1 MKFSGLY
8 LLATVGLFSAV
19 SAVAMPAPVTQV
31 ALEFDRYF
39 EQQLAEHH
47 IPGGVYAIIEGD
59 QIVRVRGIG
68 VRARGSEDT
77 VDPYT
82 VFRIASVSKTFAA
95 GLAAVLA
102 DQGHFSWD
110 DPVIHYV
117 PDFSFRSSR
126 FNQSLQVEHLISQST
141 GVMPNAYDNLIEA
154 NVLPDRIIPHFKK
167 IDPMC
172 NPGDCYGYQ
181 NVLFSLIEP
190 IVQQTTQKDYT
201 TLMQELIFTPLQMP
215 TASVGM
221 EPFMATDNKALP
233 HVRARGGWYQS
244 TVVPSYYRFAP
255 AAGVNASAM
264 DLSHWI
270 MAQLG
275 HYPDVMPE
283 HILADIT
290 NKRIRTR
297 RDLRRGHWRQFI
309 QDAHYA
315 LGWRVYQFGDE
326 ELVYHGGWVRGF
338 RADVA
343 YSKDRQ
349 VGLVI
354 LLNAESNIVS
364 ELSTFFWSQ
373 VFDAI
378 QVAEAEQAL
387 ADQLPT
393 EEDE

>member
-1 MKFSGLY
+1 MVHRLRLLIASLGLALLSPM
-8 LLATVGLFSAV
+8 LLA
-19 SAVAMPAPVTQV
+19 APVTDV
-31 ALEFDRYF
+31 ADYFDRHF
-39 EQQLAEHH
+39 EQQLAEHQ
-47 IPGGVYAIIEGD
+47 IPGGVYAIVEGN
-59 QIVRVRGIG
+59 QIVRIRGVG
-68 VRARGSEDT
+68 VRARGSSDP
-77 VDPYT
+77 VDPFT
-82 VFRIASVSKTFAA
+82 LFRIASVSKTFAA

-102 DQGHFSWD
+102 EQGYFNWD

-117 PDFSFRSSR
+117 PDFSFRSARYSKA
-126 FNQSLQVEHLISQST
+126 LQVEHLLAQTT
-141 GVMPNAYDNLIEA
+141 GVMPNAYDNMIEA
-154 NVLPDRIIPHFKK
+154 NVLPERILPHFRQL
-167 IDPMC
+167 DPMC
-172 NPGDCYGYQ
+172 TPGQCYGYQ

-190 IVQQTTQKDYT
+190 IVQQTTQKDYA
-201 TLMQELIFTPLQMP
+201 TLMQELIFDPLQMP

-221 EPFMATDNKALP
+221 EPFMATENKAMP

-244 TVVPSYYRFAP
+244 TVLPTYYRFAP
-255 AAGVNASAM
+255 AAGINASAM
-264 DLSHWI
+264 DLSHWV

-283 HILADIT
+283 HVLATIT
-290 NKRIRTR
+290 DKRVRTV

-309 QDAHYA
+309 RDAHYA

-343 YSKDRQ
+343 YSRDRQ

-364 ELSTFFWSQ
+364 ELSTFFWSR

-378 QVAEAEQAL
+378 QLAETEQSSEL
-387 ADQLPT
+387 LTT
-393 EEDE
+393 ED

>member
-1 MKFSGLY
+1 MVHRLRLLIASLGLALLSPM
-8 LLATVGLFSAV
+8 LLA
-19 SAVAMPAPVTQV
+19 APVTDV
-31 ALEFDRYF
+31 ADYFDRHF
-39 EQQLAEHH
+39 EQQLAEHQ
-47 IPGGVYAIIEGD
+47 IPGGVYAIVEGD
-59 QIVRVRGIG
+59 QIVRIRGVG
-68 VRARGSEDT
+68 VRARGSSDP
-77 VDPYT
+77 VDPFT
-82 VFRIASVSKTFAA
+82 LFRIASVSKTFAA

-102 DQGHFSWD
+102 EQGYFNWD

-117 PDFSFRSSR
+117 PDFSFRSARYSKA
-126 FNQSLQVEHLISQST
+126 LQVEHLLAQTT
-141 GVMPNAYDNLIEA
+141 GVMPNAYDNMIEA
-154 NVLPDRIIPHFKK
+154 NVLPERILPHFRQL
-167 IDPMC
+167 DPMC
-172 NPGDCYGYQ
+172 TPGQCYGYQ

-190 IVQQTTQKDYT
+190 IVQQTTQKDYA
-201 TLMQELIFTPLQMP
+201 TLMQELIFEPLQMP

-221 EPFMATDNKALP
+221 EPFMATENKAMP

-244 TVVPSYYRFAP
+244 TVLPTYYRFAP
-255 AAGVNASAM
+255 AAGINASAM
-264 DLSHWI
+264 DLSHWV

-283 HILADIT
+283 HVLATIT
-290 NKRIRTR
+290 DKRVRTV

-309 QDAHYA
+309 RDAHYA

-343 YSKDRQ
+343 YSRDRQ

-364 ELSTFFWSQ
+364 ELSTFFWSR

-378 QVAEAEQAL
+378 QLAEAEQL
-387 ADQLPT
+387 SELLNS
-393 EEDE
+393 ED

>member
-1 MKFSGLY
+1 MKSH
-8 LLATVGLFSAV
+8 LLVALSMLAVLTSLSTTATT
-19 SAVAMPAPVTQV
+19 APVTQV
-31 ALEFDRYF
+31 AVEFDRYF
-39 EQQLAEHH
+39 EQQLAEHL

-110 DPVIHYV
+110 DPVINYV
-117 PDFSFRSSR
+117 PDFSFRSPR
-126 FNQSLQVEHLISQST
+126 FNQGLQVEHLLSQST

-221 EPFMATDNKALP
+221 DPFMATENKALP

-264 DLSHWI
+264 DLSHWV

-283 HILADIT
+283 HILAHIT
-290 NKRIRTR
+290 DKRVRTS

-349 VGLVI
+349 IGLVI

-364 ELSTFFWSQ
+364 ELSTFFWSK

-378 QVAEAEQAL
+378 HIAEAEQAL
-387 ADQLPT
+387 ADQLLS
-393 EEDE
+393 EEE

>member
-1 MKFSGLY
+1 MVHRLRLLIASLGLALLSPM
-8 LLATVGLFSAV
+8 LLA
-19 SAVAMPAPVTQV
+19 APVTDV
-31 ALEFDRYF
+31 ADYFDRHF
-39 EQQLAEHH
+39 EQQLAEHQ
-47 IPGGVYAIIEGD
+47 IPGGVYAIVEGD
-59 QIVRVRGIG
+59 QIVRIRGVG
-68 VRARGSEDT
+68 VRARGSSDP
-77 VDPYT
+77 VDPFT
-82 VFRIASVSKTFAA
+82 LFRIASVSKTFAA

-102 DQGHFSWD
+102 EQGYFNWD

-117 PDFSFRSSR
+117 PDFSFRSARYSKA
-126 FNQSLQVEHLISQST
+126 LQVEHLLAQTT
-141 GVMPNAYDNLIEA
+141 GVMPNAYDNMIEA
-154 NVLPDRIIPHFKK
+154 NVLPERILPHFRQL
-167 IDPMC
+167 DPMC
-172 NPGDCYGYQ
+172 TPGQCYGYQ

-190 IVQQTTQKDYT
+190 IVQQTTQKDYA
-201 TLMQELIFTPLQMP
+201 TLMQELIFEPLQMP

-221 EPFMATDNKALP
+221 EPFMATENKAMP

-244 TVVPSYYRFAP
+244 TVLPTYYRFAP
-255 AAGVNASAM
+255 AAGINASAM
-264 DLSHWI
+264 DLSHWV

-283 HILADIT
+283 HVLATIT
-290 NKRIRTR
+290 DKRVRTV

-309 QDAHYA
+309 RDAHYA

-343 YSKDRQ
+343 YSRDRQ

-364 ELSTFFWSQ
+364 ELSTFFWSR

-378 QVAEAEQAL
+378 QLAEAEQL
-387 ADQLPT
+387 SELLT
-393 EEDE
+393 SED